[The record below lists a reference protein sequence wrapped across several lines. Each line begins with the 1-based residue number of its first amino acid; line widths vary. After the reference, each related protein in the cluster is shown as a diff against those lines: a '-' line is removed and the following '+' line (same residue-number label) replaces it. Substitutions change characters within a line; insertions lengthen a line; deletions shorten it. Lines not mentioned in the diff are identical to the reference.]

1 MPRPQPPPQKM
12 LFSDASTWKQMFQE
26 LIQEEKPK
34 AKWTLQLDKN
44 ILPNGMAQGWR
55 QYQQTGIG
63 RFLCSICDRY
73 WVSAQVKILCH
84 LYREPGKSQG
94 QVLMRIFGQ
103 RCQKCTRSKFE
114 NPEFSMENIQ
124 RILENLVSYILRKY
138 YGHGLKKTPS
148 TSNERVHLDGPHDT
162 ANCEA
167 CALGCHGVCAF
178 ANEATP
184 LKSPSSPPTS
194 YSSSSP
200 MSYSSSP
207 KNQSSSP
214 PKSHSSSPPKSHSS
228 SLPMSY
234 SSSLPMSYSSSSPMS
249 YSSSQ
254 PMSNSSSPKSHSSSP
269 PKSHSS
275 SPPKSHSS
283 SSPMSYGSSPKS
295 HSSSPPKS
303 HSSSPPKSHSSSS
316 PMSYGSSPKSHSSS
330 PPKSHSSSLPKS
342 YSSLPQTSNTTFE
355 NMYAQEHREVHNTG
369 VLAAIS
375 LVAFALIRLFL
386 KF

>member
-1 MPRPQPPPQKM
+1 IEQDSKLLTMPRPQPPPQKM

-162 ANCEA
+162 ANYWIGLSSIVVLDDLQEGKTGLEPP
-167 CALGCHGVCAF
+167 ALVLCQLSLLPFHCPAAF
-178 ANEATP
+178 LT
-184 LKSPSSPPTS
+184 LDTS
-194 YSSSSP
+194 EKDTHRVHSTIGDRSGDP
-200 MSYSSSP
+200 EQ
-207 KNQSSSP
+207 KG
-214 PKSHSSSPPKSHSS
+214 SH
-228 SLPMSY
+228 
-234 SSSLPMSYSSSSPMS
+234 
-249 YSSSQ
+249 
-254 PMSNSSSPKSHSSSP
+254 
-269 PKSHSS
+269 
-275 SPPKSHSS
+275 
-283 SSPMSYGSSPKS
+283 
-295 HSSSPPKS
+295 
-303 HSSSPPKSHSSSS
+303 
-316 PMSYGSSPKSHSSS
+316 
-330 PPKSHSSSLPKS
+330 
-342 YSSLPQTSNTTFE
+342 
-355 NMYAQEHREVHNTG
+355 
-369 VLAAIS
+369 
-375 LVAFALIRLFL
+375 
-386 KF
+386 